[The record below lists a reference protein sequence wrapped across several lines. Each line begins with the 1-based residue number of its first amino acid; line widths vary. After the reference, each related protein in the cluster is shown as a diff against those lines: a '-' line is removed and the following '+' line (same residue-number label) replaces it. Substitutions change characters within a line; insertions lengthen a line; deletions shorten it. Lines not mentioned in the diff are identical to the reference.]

1 MWFPAIMLILAIAI
15 AAVVVLHYKQKSP
28 VVTREEHMVVMNA
41 EPASS
46 YEQKTNHMVPQPAD
60 MGPLVGAET
69 PHRVNAY
76 FAHM

>member
-1 MWFPAIMLILAIAI
+1 MWFPASMLILAIAV
-15 AAVVVLHYKQKSP
+15 AAVVVLHYKPQSP
-28 VVTREEHMVVMNA
+28 VVAREERMAVMNV
-41 EPASS
+41 ESASS